1 MNPGQS
7 AKETMH
13 RKKPSWLRR
22 LQSPS
27 GLACSSAGTCSPSL
41 GTPFNR
47 LLKKWNRAPV
57 GAVYGAMKKL
67 PSQLVKCRMSVV
79 RCLMRLRAIALALRG
94 PPLQIFLLYSR
105 RGGLNV
111 EDQAVCSVD

>member
-1 MNPGQS
+1 AHGRNHPGGRPSGVSTREAARQYRLCHDM
-7 AKETMH
+7 AKGNG
-13 RKKPSWLRR
+13 PVLRR
-22 LQSPS
+22 
-27 GLACSSAGTCSPSL
+27 GY
-41 GTPFNR
+41 TPR
-47 LLKKWNRAPV
+47 IGEPPV
-57 GAVYGAMKKL
+57 GAVYGAVKKL

>member
-41 GTPFNR
+41 GIPFNR

-57 GAVYGAMKKL
+57 GAVYGAEKIAFTTCQM
-67 PSQLVKCRMSVV
+67 SNVCCAMFNVVVKTPDD
-79 RCLMRLRAIALALRG
+79 LLTK
-94 PPLQIFLLYSR
+94 PPNPQWETI
-105 RGGLNV
+105 
-111 EDQAVCSVD
+111 